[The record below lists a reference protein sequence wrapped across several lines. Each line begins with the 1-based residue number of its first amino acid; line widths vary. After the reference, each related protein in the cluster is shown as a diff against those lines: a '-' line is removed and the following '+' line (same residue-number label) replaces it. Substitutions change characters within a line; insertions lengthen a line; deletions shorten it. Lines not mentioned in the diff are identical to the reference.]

1 MMTINALE
9 SKKLNSYIGDF
20 ALRDISLE
28 ITEGTIMGLVGRNG
42 AGKTTFIKTILDMI
56 PRAGGEVMFNG
67 ISLFGNEEIIK
78 GKVGVVFDDPIYP
91 LNLKAIKIKKL
102 MSPLYPSFDEKKFD
116 RLMERFELDTKKKL
130 LAYSKGMKMKF
141 SIAMALSHNPDLL
154 ILDEPTAGLDP
165 AARADVL
172 DLLLEFMQEGN
183 KSILFSTHITSD
195 LERIADY
202 LTIIDEGK
210 IVLSQGKDELL
221 DEYVLVQV
229 DKESITDALRKEIIG
244 AKETAFGFNGLCKK
258 EKLNDVTGIKMTR
271 PTIEDL
277 VVFFRGEE
285 LSC

>member
-1 MMTINALE
+1 MAANGLE
-9 SKKLNSYIGDF
+9 TRNLTSYIGDF
-20 ALRDISLE
+20 TLKDINLE
-28 ITEGTIMGLVGRNG
+28 VKKGTIMGLVGRNG
-42 AGKTTFIKTILDMI
+42 AGKTTFIKTILNMI
-56 PRAGGEVMFNG
+56 PRAEGEVMFNG
-67 ISLFGNEEIIK
+67 ILLFGNEEIIK
-78 GKVGVVFDDPIYP
+78 GKVGVVFDNPIYP
-91 LNLKAIKIKKL
+91 PNLKAIKIKKL
-102 MSPLYPSFDEKKFD
+102 MAPLYPSFDENMFD
-116 RLMERFELDTKKKL
+116 QLMERFELDTKKKF

-154 ILDEPTAGLDP
+154 ILDEPTSGLDP

-172 DLLLEFMQEGN
+172 DLLLDFMQEDN

-195 LERIADY
+195 LEKIADY

-210 IVLSQGKDELL
+210 IVLSQNKEELL
-221 DEYVLVQV
+221 EEYVLVQV

-244 AKETAFGFNGLCKK
+244 AKETAFGYSGLCKK
-258 EKLNDVTGIKMTR
+258 EKLNDVPGIKMAR

>member
-1 MMTINALE
+1 MMNNNALE
-9 SKKLNSYIGDF
+9 TKNLNSCIGEF

-28 ITEGTIMGLVGRNG
+28 IKEGTIMGLVGRNG

-56 PRAGGEVMFNG
+56 PRTGGEVMFNG

-78 GKVGVVFDDPIYP
+78 GRVGVVFDNPIFP
-91 LNLKAIKIKKL
+91 PNLKAIKIKKL
-102 MSPLYPSFDEKKFD
+102 MLPLYPSFDEKKFD
-116 RLMERFELDTKKKL
+116 QLMERFELDPKKKL

-165 AARADVL
+165 VARADVL
-172 DLLLEFMQEGN
+172 DLLLEFMQEDD
-183 KSILFSTHITSD
+183 KTILFSTHITSD

-202 LTIIDEGK
+202 LTIIDEGE
-210 IVLSQGKDELL
+210 ILLSKDKEEILE
-221 DEYVLVQV
+221 EYVLVQI
-229 DKESITDALRKEIIG
+229 DKESITDGLRKEIIG
-244 AKETAFGFNGLCKK
+244 AKETAFGYSGLCRK
-258 EKLNDVTGIKMTR
+258 EKLKDVTGIKTAR

-285 LSC
+285 RYV

>member
-1 MMTINALE
+1 MMNNNALE
-9 SKKLNSYIGDF
+9 TKNLNSCIGDF

-28 ITEGTIMGLVGRNG
+28 IKEGTIMGLVGRNG

-56 PRAGGEVMFNG
+56 PRTRGEVMFNG

-78 GKVGVVFDDPIYP
+78 GRVGVVFDNPIFP
-91 LNLKAIKIKKL
+91 PNLKAIKIKKL
-102 MSPLYPSFDEKKFD
+102 MLPLYPSFDEKKFD
-116 RLMERFELDTKKKL
+116 QLMGRFELDPKKKL

-172 DLLLEFMQEGN
+172 DLLLEFMQEDD
-183 KSILFSTHITSD
+183 KTILFSTHITSD
-195 LERIADY
+195 LERVADY
-202 LTIIDEGK
+202 LTIIDEGE
-210 IVLSQGKDELL
+210 IVLSKDKEVILE
-221 DEYVLVQV
+221 EYVLVQV
-229 DKESITDALRKEIIG
+229 DKESITDAVRKEIIG
-244 AKETAFGFNGLCKK
+244 AKETAFGFSGLCRK
-258 EKLNDVTGIKMTR
+258 EKLEDVTGIKTAR

-285 LSC
+285 RYV